1 MSDEYFYGAV
11 RFALNISIID
21 NISLSLV
28 RSPHTAQSQSPNTKH
43 QQLTPNSIQTA
54 NTGPTT
60 PNSLFIN
67 LHL

>member
-28 RSPHTAQSQSPNTKH
+28 RSPHTAQSQTPNT
-43 QQLTPNSIQTA
+43 NS
-54 NTGPTT
+54 
-60 PNSLFIN
+60 
-67 LHL
+67 